1 MENVMTN
8 GFSELNE
15 QEMMAV
21 DGGWNG
27 WQWAGGA
34 LCVVVGG
41 FGATASV
48 IAGDAEG
55 VVTGLGIASYGVDN
69 IYDSYFN

>member
-8 GFSELNE
+8 GFCEMNE
-15 QEMMAV
+15 QEMMMV

-27 WQWAGGA
+27 LQWAGGA

-41 FGATASV
+41 FGAAASV

-55 VVTGLGIASYGVDN
+55 VITGLGIASYGVDN
-69 IYDSYFN
+69 IYNSFFN

>member
-1 MENVMTN
+1 MTN
-8 GFSELNE
+8 NFGFCELNE
-15 QEMMAV
+15 NEMMMV
-21 DGGWNG
+21 DGGVNG

-41 FGATASV
+41 FGAAASV
-48 IAGDAEG
+48 IAGDAGG
-55 VVTGLGIASYGVDN
+55 VVSGLGIASYGVDN